1 MKDPVLAEKLTPD
14 YPFFCKRVLF
24 IDDYYTTFNK
34 PHVTLIDDPQGVEA
48 ITETGVRMASGACH
62 DVDVLIYATGFDSNH
77 IPFPVTGK
85 GGVTLADRFGANAEN
100 NWQMTRPHSLWGVH
114 VADMPNFYMMIGPQ
128 SLNPVTNVTLL
139 CEEQGKYIA
148 ELVAGMKAQAKQE
161 VEPTEEAVAAWTA
174 LCNASADG
182 KVWLRCNNWYMK
194 TTKTDVEA
202 GPGAFP
208 RDVDGLLRGVPS
220 PLPGRHRRRSGRPST
235 LQRLAG
241 FRGLHRE
248 PQAFSDRRLFTP

>member
-1 MKDPVLAEKLTPD
+1 
-14 YPFFCKRVLF
+14 
-24 IDDYYTTFNK
+24 
-34 PHVTLIDDPQGVEA
+34 
-48 ITETGVRMASGACH
+48 MASGACH

-85 GGVTLADRFGANAEN
+85 GGVTLADRFGAKAEN

-202 GPGAFP
+202 GRERSQGMWMGSYEEYLRHFLGGIGGA
-208 RDVDGLLRGVPS
+208 REDLL
-220 PLPGRHRRRSGRPST
+220 H
-235 LQRLAG
+235 
-241 FRGLHRE
+241 
-248 PQAFSDRRLFTP
+248 FSA